1 MKHLA
6 GTDLTDAIGRAPH
19 GEEKLEEADPAG
31 TYDPTSPLVLTV
43 FQKAFYVVA
52 YMNLTIVF
60 IVLGTIAFWRWGFY

>member
-6 GTDLTDAIGRAPH
+6 GTDLSDAIGRAPH
-19 GEEKLEEADPAG
+19 GEEKLEAAEAAG
-31 TYDPTSPLVLTV
+31 TYDPTSPPLLTV